1 MKNTKNLYKN
11 LVQARST
18 LAIQIKKKAGI
29 YQLVNLKNN
38 KTYIGSSNNLYR
50 RLSIYLSPASLNRDL
65 ISFNSKIARA
75 LLKYGYKNFGIK
87 ILEFIELDINLTK
100 KEQKKAIC
108 PFGEEREQHY
118 LDTIKPE
125 YNIQKIAGSRLGSS
139 HTLKTRKLMIKN
151 SKVSKRMYV
160 YNEDGSN
167 LKIYS
172 SISEVAAVNNINRLV
187 IARQLKKSEPKP
199 VLLLNRDNTNKFIIS
214 YTPLNQSE
222 LNKFIVSIENKLA
235 YNTKQPNSKKVY
247 VYYLDG
253 KSYAS
258 SPFDNLAQVK
268 KEFKMA
274 EATINKYAKLRTPY
288 KKFNLIFSFSPIQ
301 FN

>member
-1 MKNTKNLYKN
+1 MTKNLYKN

-18 LAIQIKKKAGI
+18 LALQIKNKAGI

-38 KTYIGSSNNLYR
+38 KTYIGSSINLYR
-50 RLSIYLSPASLNRDL
+50 RLSNYLSHVNLKRDM
-65 ISFNSKIARA
+65 IRYNSIIGQAI
-75 LLKYGYKNFGIK
+75 LKYGYKNFGVK
-87 ILEFIELDINLTK
+87 ILEFIELDTNLTK
-100 KEQKKAIC
+100 KEKKKVILA
-108 PFGEEREQHY
+108 REQHY

-125 YNIQKIAGSRLGSS
+125 YNILKIAGSKLGSV
-139 HTLKTRKLMIKN
+139 HTLKTRKLMRKN

-167 LKIYS
+167 FKVYF
-172 SISEVAAVNNINRLV
+172 SISELAAVNNLNRLV
-187 IARQLKKSEPKP
+187 IAKQLKKAESKP

-222 LNKFIVSIENKLA
+222 LDKFIISIKNKLA
-235 YNTKQPNSKKVY
+235 HNTKQPHSKKVF

-253 KSYAS
+253 KSYVS

-274 EATINKYAKLRTPY
+274 EATINKYAELRTPY
-288 KKFNLIFSFSPIQ
+288 KKYNLIFSFTPIQ
-301 FN
+301 FNS

>member
-18 LAIQIKKKAGI
+18 LALQIKKKAGI

-50 RLSIYLSPASLNRDL
+50 RLSIYLSPASLNRDI

-100 KEQKKAIC
+100 KEQKKIIL
-108 PFGEEREQHY
+108 EREQHY

-139 HTLKTRKLMIKN
+139 HTLKTRKLKIKN

-167 LKIYS
+167 LKVYS

-187 IARQLKKSEPKP
+187 IARQLKKSESKP
-199 VLLLNRDNTNKFIIS
+199 VLLLNRDNTKKLIIS

-222 LNKFIVSIENKLA
+222 LDKFIISIENKLA
-235 YNTKQPNSKKVY
+235 HNTKQPNSKKVY

-274 EATINKYAKLRTPY
+274 EATINKYAELRTPY

>member
-1 MKNTKNLYKN
+1 MKNTTNLYKN

-18 LAIQIKKKAGI
+18 LDLQIKKKAGI

-100 KEQKKAIC
+100 KEQKKAIL
-108 PFGEEREQHY
+108 EREQYY

-139 HTLKTRKLMIKN
+139 HTLKTRKLMK
-151 SKVSKRMYV
+151 SKS
-160 YNEDGSN
+160 
-167 LKIYS
+167 
-172 SISEVAAVNNINRLV
+172 
-187 IARQLKKSEPKP
+187 KP

-222 LNKFIVSIENKLA
+222 LDKFIISIENKLA
-235 YNTKQPNSKKVY
+235 HNTKQPNSKKVF

-253 KSYAS
+253 KSYALS
-258 SPFDNLAQVK
+258 LFDNLAQVK

-274 EATINKYAKLRTPY
+274 EATINKYAELRTPY
-288 KKFNLIFSFSPIQ
+288 KKNNLIFSFSPIQ
-301 FN
+301 FY

>member
-1 MKNTKNLYKN
+1 M
-11 LVQARST
+11 
-18 LAIQIKKKAGI
+18 
-29 YQLVNLKNN
+29 
-38 KTYIGSSNNLYR
+38 YR
-50 RLSIYLSPASLNRDL
+50 RLSIYLSPASLSRDL

-100 KEQKKAIC
+100 KEQKKTILK
-108 PFGEEREQHY
+108 REQHY

-125 YNIQKIAGSRLGSS
+125 YNILKIAGSRLGSS

-160 YNEDGSN
+160 YNEKGSN
-167 LKIYS
+167 YKIYS

-214 YTPLNQSE
+214 YTPLNQYE

-235 YNTKQPNSKKVY
+235 YNTKQPNSKKVF
-247 VYYLDG
+247 VYNLDG

-258 SPFDNLAQVK
+258 SPFYNLAQVK

-274 EATINKYAKLRTPY
+274 EATINKYA
-288 KKFNLIFSFSPIQ
+288 
-301 FN
+301 